1 MSQPPVGKIEQQCTL
16 CMPKFNVIN
25 AQGAVMY
32 ELSGPLCVCDIP
44 CIGKSGG
51 TAPRDVTL

>member
-51 TAPRDVTL
+51 